1 MQPARR
7 TWVVFAAPTL
17 LIAVAGCSS
26 SSLPDTPSERIAAAK
41 AAAQSAEDTVADF
54 VPRDEVERRHQI
66 PTGNLLPCSS
76 GKQWSGNTTMQLV
89 RRYDADGLVDTVAR
103 KAARAGFTVERDV
116 SRSGTPRLSVT
127 NNAGVSLLFGVW
139 NHGTVVNI
147 DSFSMCFSLPTGFS
161 PHPSY

>member
-1 MQPARR
+1 MRSARR
-7 TWVVFAAPTL
+7 TLVTL
-17 LIAVAGCSS
+17 SALTILIALAGCSS
-26 SSLPDTPSERIAAAK
+26 SNLPDEPSERIAAAK
-41 AAAQSAEDTVADF
+41 AASQSAEDTVADF

-76 GKQWSGNTTMQLV
+76 GKQWSGNTTMHLV
-89 RRYDADGLVDTVAR
+89 RRYDADRLVDTVAR
-103 KAARAGFTVERDV
+103 KSARAGLTVERDV

-139 NHGTVVNI
+139 NHGAVVNI